1 MTEETG
7 LTTVPG
13 GLIPVAQMDEA
24 QLASVREE
32 ATASGGQP
40 YVRMYGAKSKEATAR
55 KIASGHFGIAQGSGD
70 PEDLGE
76 SCDVIIVASRSR
88 AVDTKNKKNFYV
100 RESAGYQH
108 VKEQSSV
115 QNSGMIYGPEF
126 LVWVGSVQKFATFHC
141 NSKTLRNIAN
151 ELLDAVGKAVTLGW
165 RLAENANY
173 TWDAVSVTPMTDW
186 GYEKPEGNVISATS
200 QKFLTQTGN
209 DTEEV
214 AGSDPAEAG
223 SDGPDRD

>member
-13 GLIPVAQMDEA
+13 GLIPVAQIDEA

-32 ATASGGQP
+32 ATASGGLP
-40 YVRMYGAKSKEATAR
+40 YLRMYGGKSKEATAR
-55 KIASGHFGIAQGSGD
+55 KIASGHFGVAQGSSD

-76 SCDVIIVASRSR
+76 TCDVIIVASRSR
-88 AVDTKNKKNFYV
+88 AVDTKNKKNFYN

-108 VKEQSSV
+108 VKEQSFV

-126 LVWVGSVQKFATFHC
+126 LVWIGSVQSFATFHC

-173 TWDAVSVTPMTDW
+173 TWDAVVVTPLSDW
-186 GYEKPEGNVISATS
+186 GYGVPEANVISAMS

-209 DTEEV
+209 DAEEI
-214 AGSDPAEAG
+214 AEPAAAETP
-223 SDGPDRD
+223 DGPDRG